1 MSLQFIIG
9 SSGSGKTYHLY
20 KELIRMSMEQENY
33 NYIVLVPEQATLQ
46 TQKDIVNM
54 HPNHGV
60 MNIDIL
66 SFERLAYRV
75 FEELGCT
82 PKLILDDVGKNMLLR
97 RAFSKVGSELK
108 VYKKNLK
115 KAGFIDEVKSLF
127 SELYQYRIGIADL
140 EKMVG
145 DTEEKPLVSRKL
157 KDILLLNQAFNE
169 CMSEGMITAEE
180 VLEVL
185 GRIIDQ
191 SDIIKNSVVTL
202 DGFTGFTPIQYEVIR
217 KILKLAKKVVVT
229 VTVDERENPYNLSGN
244 HTLFYLSRK
253 TIDRLNEIAAKE
265 GVARDEDIR
274 IGGVPYRF
282 KEVPALAFLE
292 KELFRYPFNVSETY
306 EGISVHLTAN
316 PQAEARFVAEEIY
329 RLVRE
334 ENARYRDI
342 GVIVT
347 DIGTYGPF
355 ISQYFEQNHI
365 PYFLDD
371 KKSLIANP
379 LVEYIRAV
387 LEILDRDFD
396 YQSVF
401 RYLKS
406 GFLTEHRE
414 AIFEMENYVLATGT
428 RGYKAWYK
436 EWTPLYAGGE
446 HLNMEWLNSEKAT
459 IMAPVFKL
467 KEALTSEL
475 TVDSAIRALYDWLE
489 CQYAD
494 KMLEGMAEEFESDSE
509 YALAK
514 EYRQAYG
521 LVLDLLDRLIGLVPD
536 EPITLKELSEILDA
550 GFEKIKVGMIPPC
563 IDRVMVGDMTRS
575 RLKDIKHLFFVGMN
589 DCFLPKSN
597 DGGGIL
603 SDFDRDILS
612 ELGVELAPGAREN
625 GFIERLY
632 VYLALTKP
640 STSLTIT
647 LSKSSMS
654 GKGLRTSSYLNSI
667 LKLFKGLEVID
678 EDDNK
683 DVFRKIVSK
692 EAALEL
698 LTEGLREYNG
708 AKESAAWK
716 ELYSWFVKDE
726 LNKEQLEFMID
737 NAFLT
742 YQPESIGSSLAKAL
756 YGSEITGS
764 VTRLEQY
771 AACAYAQF
779 LSYGLDLRERR
790 QYEFAA
796 VDMGNMFHS
805 SIENYFRL
813 VKKNNLVLS
822 ELSEGER
829 ACLVKESV
837 ESACENN
844 SSDILKSSA
853 RNQYMIKRIER
864 IVGKTVWALGEQIS
878 HGSFEP
884 VGFEVPFGS
893 GNEAMIISL
902 DEDAQMKLKGRVD
915 RIDTCENGDDVLVKI
930 VDYKS
935 GSTGFDVSEVYN
947 GLQIQLVVYL
957 DAVMRHEKLINPE
970 KNVRIAGMFYYN
982 ISDPIVDSDR
992 GDISDESAR
1001 IQALEKL
1008 KPNGLVN
1015 NDLEIIKLLDK
1026 NIEKSSKVLP
1036 VELKDGEVNPKKSEV
1051 ASDIQFDRLINHVR
1065 GKMTDFAGE
1074 MISGNITAAP
1084 YRLGNSSGCDYCRFK
1099 SVCGFDNRIPGY
1111 SFRRLSSIDKDTLWK
1126 KLGEEFIEDEG
1137 KEAYTDGN
1145 ELD

>member
-54 HPNHGV
+54 HPNNGV

-97 RAFSKVGSELK
+97 RAFAKVGGELK

-127 SELYQYRIGIADL
+127 SELYQYRIGTEDL

-145 DTEEKPLVSRKL
+145 DTERRPLINRKL
-157 KDILLLNQAFNE
+157 KDILLLNQAFND

-185 GRIIDQ
+185 GRVIEQ

-217 KILKLAKKVVVT
+217 KILRFAKKVVVT
-229 VTVDERENPYNLSGN
+229 VTVDETENPYTLSGN

-253 TIDRLNEIAAKE
+253 TIDRLNEIAVEE
-265 GVARDEDIR
+265 GVARDEDVR

-282 KEVPALAFLE
+282 KDVPSLAFLE
-292 KELFRYPFNVSETY
+292 KELFRYPFNISEDC
-306 EGISVHLTAN
+306 EGISVHLAAN
-316 PQAEARFVAEEIY
+316 PQAEAKFVAEEIY
-329 RLVRE
+329 RLIRE
-334 ENARYRDI
+334 EDLRYRDI
-342 GVIVT
+342 GVIAT
-347 DIGTYGPF
+347 DIATYGPF
-355 ISQYFEQNHI
+355 ISQYFEQNNI
-365 PYFLDD
+365 PYFMDD
-371 KKSLIANP
+371 KKSLMANP

-387 LEILDRDFD
+387 LEVLERDFD

-401 RYLKS
+401 RYLKC
-406 GFLTEHRE
+406 GFLSGHRE
-414 AIFEMENYVLATGT
+414 AVFEMENYALATGI
-428 RGYKAWYK
+428 RGTKAWSK
-436 EWTPLYAGGE
+436 EWSPLYVGGE
-446 HLNMEWLNSEKAT
+446 HLNMEWLNSEKET

-467 KEALTSEL
+467 KEAFSIEL
-475 TVDSAIRALYDWLE
+475 TVDRAIRALYEWME
-489 CQYAD
+489 SQYAD
-494 KMLEGMAEEFESDSE
+494 KMLEGMAEEFEEKGE

-536 EPITLKELSEILDA
+536 EPVTLKELSEILDA

-563 IDRVMVGDMTRS
+563 IDRVMIGDMTRS
-575 RLKDIKHLFFVGMN
+575 RLKDIKHLFFIGMN

-640 STSLTIT
+640 SKSLTIT
-647 LSKSSMS
+647 FSKSSMS
-654 GKGLRTSSYLNSI
+654 GKGLRASSYLNSI
-667 LKLFKGLEVID
+667 MKLFKRLEIVD
-678 EDDNK
+678 EDANEDI
-683 DVFRKIVSK
+683 FRRIVSK

-698 LTEGLREYNG
+698 LIEGLREYNET
-708 AKESAAWK
+708 KKSASWK
-716 ELYSWFVKDE
+716 ELYSCFLKDE
-726 LNKEQLEFMID
+726 ENRELLCFLID

-742 YQPESIGSSLAKAL
+742 YQSESIGSSLARAL
-756 YGSEITGS
+756 YGGEITGS

-779 LSYGLDLRERR
+779 LSYGLNLSERR

-813 VKKNNLVLS
+813 VRKNNIRLS
-822 ELSEGER
+822 ELSDEDR
-829 ACLVKESV
+829 SVLVKAYV
-837 ESACENN
+837 EIACENSGSGVLN
-844 SSDILKSSA
+844 SSA
-853 RNQYMIKRIER
+853 RNKFMLKRIER
-864 IVGKTVWALGEQIS
+864 IVDKTVWALSEQINQ
-878 HGSFEP
+878 GSFEP

-893 GNEAMIISL
+893 GNEAMIINL

-930 VDYKS
+930 TDYKS
-935 GSTGFDVSEVYN
+935 GSTSFDISEVYN

-957 DAVMRHEKLINPE
+957 DAVMRHEKLINPD

-982 ISDPIVDSDR
+982 ISDPILDSDR
-992 GDISDESAR
+992 GDISDEMVR
-1001 IQALEKL
+1001 VQALEKL
-1008 KPNGLVN
+1008 RPNGLVN
-1015 NDLEIIKLLDK
+1015 DDLEIIKLLD
-1026 NIEKSSKVLP
+1026 NDIEKSSMIIP
-1036 VELKDGEVNPKKSEV
+1036 VELKDGEINLKKSEV
-1051 ASDIQFDRLINHVR
+1051 ASDIQFDRLMKHVR
-1065 GKMTDFAGE
+1065 GKMTEFAGE

-1084 YRLGNSSGCDYCRFK
+1084 YRLGDRSGCDYCRFK

-1111 SFRRLSSIDKDTLWK
+1111 SFRRMSAIDKEALWQE
-1126 KLGEEFIEDEG
+1126 LGEENER
-1137 KEAYTDGN
+1137 KEAYADGN